1 MRQIEHRIATLD
13 ETCTHDDVTYS
24 LTLSMLTIDA
34 LLYSEKQFPI
44 HLFNVDHKIRGD
56 KMNMACD

>member
-1 MRQIEHRIATLD
+1 MATLD

-24 LTLSMLTIDA
+24 FTLSMLTIDA